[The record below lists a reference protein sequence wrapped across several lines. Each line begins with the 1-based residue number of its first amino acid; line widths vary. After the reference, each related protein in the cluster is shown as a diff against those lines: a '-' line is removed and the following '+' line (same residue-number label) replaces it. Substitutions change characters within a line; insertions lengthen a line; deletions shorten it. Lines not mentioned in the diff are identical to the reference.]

1 MTVIGML
8 TSSFEFKRAVSRGHA
23 SCVIVPF
30 WHRSCYGMSHWPVNG
45 TPARRFGLDSACTV
59 GRAVETDER
68 AIYGWIN
75 PAKSAEDVK
84 RERHRMVVLQTIRY
98 GIHHYLE
105 DIWQEWQF
113 VIHQRA
119 QGSPPVP
126 AEQREAF
133 SFGIARNLCRS
144 YLRKDQRMVP
154 LLDPSSTA
162 EGAAGIREHEMAE
175 RRADRPA
182 GPINKASEPVSNQ
195 DTWEDGGSLK
205 DCIRKLP
212 PRAQQ
217 ILRHTYLDGQS
228 SSEVG
233 EEIGLSAE
241 NVRQQLHRLRA
252 EIRRCLDARAGRLD
266 RKDWKHAHIRK

>member
-1 MTVIGML
+1 ML
-8 TSSFEFKRAVSRGHA
+8 SFLTGTEVCCGTL
-23 SCVIVPF
+23 
-30 WHRSCYGMSHWPVNG
+30 HWPVNG
-45 TPARRFGLDSACTV
+45 RPARRFGLDSVCTV

-68 AIYGWIN
+68 AIYDWIN
-75 PAKSAEDVK
+75 QAKSAEDVK
-84 RERHRMVVLQTIRY
+84 RERHRMVALQTIRY

-105 DIWQEWQF
+105 DIWQEWQLA
-113 VIHQRA
+113 IYQRA
-119 QGSPPVP
+119 QTPPPVP
-126 AEQREAF
+126 AEQREVF

-154 LLDPSSTA
+154 LLDPSA
-162 EGAAGIREHEMAE
+162 AVEGAAGIREQEVAE

-182 GPINKASEPVSNQ
+182 EPVNKASEPVSTP

-205 DCIRKLP
+205 DCIRRLP

-252 EIRRCLDARAGRLD
+252 ELHRCLEARAGRLN
-266 RKDWKHAHIRK
+266 RKDWKHAHIRE